1 MRNQDFDLAEI
12 RADQEREAGIAAAR
26 SAIGG
31 RGRPFCDCGEA
42 ISDYRREQFG
52 AVRCLECQ
60 AFFEAEKY
68 HK

>member
-1 MRNQDFDLAEI
+1 MRNRDFDIAEI
-12 RADQEREAGIAAAR
+12 RADQQREAGIAAAR
-26 SAIGG
+26 SAIAG
-31 RGRPFCDCGEA
+31 RGRAICECGEQ